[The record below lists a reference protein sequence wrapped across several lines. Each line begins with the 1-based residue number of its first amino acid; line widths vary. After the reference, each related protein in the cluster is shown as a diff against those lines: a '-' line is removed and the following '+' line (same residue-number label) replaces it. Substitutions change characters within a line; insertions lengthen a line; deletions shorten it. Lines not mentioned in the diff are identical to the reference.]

1 MNCAEKILY
10 GANWAYNMK
19 LPGEALKLAAGFG
32 GWYGG
37 RKRCGVIT
45 GGVMVLSSLYVSRN
59 GHESGRI
66 KALEKEF
73 IETFTKEMGTID
85 CSDLKAKYRND
96 EIKCN
101 LVIFKAGEIL
111 DRIVEREGLKLNI
124 KTPPASAGGVFTYLK
139 FLFLK
144 FDNIRCQIDL
154 IFLQA
159 CC

>member
-1 MNCAEKILY
+1 M
-10 GANWAYNMK
+10 
-19 LPGEALKLAAGFG
+19 LPGLAVV
-32 GWYGG
+32 WG
-37 RKRCGVIT
+37 RKQLWRYNRRRYSIEQ
-45 GGVMVLSSLYVSRN
+45 LYVSRN

-111 DRIVEREGLKLNI
+111 DRIVEREGLN
-124 KTPPASAGGVFTYLK
+124 
-139 FLFLK
+139 
-144 FDNIRCQIDL
+144 
-154 IFLQA
+154 
-159 CC
+159 